1 MNYNV
6 HSVISRARTFSS
18 AMVLGQLSTLQ
29 ENLPT
34 LQKYITLIED
44 QYIPIL
50 KKYALKPASENPVV
64 QYGFDSGKG
73 VVESEYL
80 NLNGY
85 ELVKNIIVWI
95 NDLFNIPTQE
105 WIDRVNSG
113 ENILLDYRF
122 RYI

>member
-1 MNYNV
+1 
-6 HSVISRARTFSS
+6 
-18 AMVLGQLSTLQ
+18 MVLGQLSTLQ